1 MSLFYIF
8 ITYVSGQSHIQIIT
22 MGGALTWI
30 QKKVMG
36 DEEPTYDFPTDLDGF
51 GYYFNAEG
59 QMRNKDTNEP
69 FEFNVRD
76 GDHHYNQKHYNA
88 LGDVI
93 TEKVYQMMEKDYKLQ
108 RSYLPANAEEGEPR
122 SFVFISGDLYTN
134 TEKMMILVH
143 GSGVV
148 RAGQWARRLII
159 NDCLDSGTQ
168 LPYIKWARENG
179 YAVIVANT
187 NLNTGDIPNN
197 RRKKPIPIK
206 GNANPEEHMESLWR
220 EFVQPR
226 PAKHIAIVAHSYGG
240 VCTLELC
247 KNHLREFEERV
258 FAIALTDSVHGL
270 RGQEAEPEVVSY
282 YKQNVVNWASA
293 MDPLDAPLI
302 TSTDEVPTVSAGT
315 DVHEKTSYT
324 SMHSIFKYFTE
335 KYNETINP
343 SSKRDKEK
351 DIQQAPATEQKN
363 GEETKNVANQNEDQ
377 SQTSQSTAENKDN
390 SESVTEGEETKI
402 SANQNEEHPKTSQS
416 EAGIEDKSQAV
427 TDQTE
432 SSQSGT
438 ELKESDQLE
447 NAKDSK
453 PKDSVVDID
462 EVKPE
467 VKSEL

>member
-1 MSLFYIF
+1 MCKSACLTYYQILSLFYIF

-108 RSYLPANAEEGEPR
+108 RAYLPANAEEGEPR

-148 RAGQWARRLII
+148 RAGQWARRF
-159 NDCLDSGTQ
+159 Q
-168 LPYIKWARENG
+168 
-179 YAVIVANT
+179 
-187 NLNTGDIPNN
+187 
-197 RRKKPIPIK
+197 
-206 GNANPEEHMESLWR
+206 
-220 EFVQPR
+220 
-226 PAKHIAIVAHSYGG
+226 
-240 VCTLELC
+240 C

-324 SMHSIFKYFTE
+324 SMHSIFKYFTK

-343 SSKRDKEK
+343 SSKSDTEK

-390 SESVTEGEETKI
+390 SESVTKGEETKI

-427 TDQTE
+427 TDETE

>member
-1 MSLFYIF
+1 
-8 ITYVSGQSHIQIIT
+8 VH
-22 MGGALTWI
+22 
-30 QKKVMG
+30 
-36 DEEPTYDFPTDLDGF
+36 
-51 GYYFNAEG
+51 N
-59 QMRNKDTNEP
+59 
-69 FEFNVRD
+69 
-76 GDHHYNQKHYNA
+76 
-88 LGDVI
+88 
-93 TEKVYQMMEKDYKLQ
+93 
-108 RSYLPANAEEGEPR
+108 
-122 SFVFISGDLYTN
+122 VFIFF
-134 TEKMMILVH
+134 LV
-143 GSGVV
+143 
-148 RAGQWARRLII
+148 I
-159 NDCLDSGTQ
+159 
-168 LPYIKWARENG
+168 
-179 YAVIVANT
+179 
-187 NLNTGDIPNN
+187 
-197 RRKKPIPIK
+197 
-206 GNANPEEHMESLWR
+206 
-220 EFVQPR
+220 
-226 PAKHIAIVAHSYGG
+226 
-240 VCTLELC
+240 
-247 KNHLREFEERV
+247 
-258 FAIALTDSVHGL
+258 
-270 RGQEAEPEVVSY
+270 
-282 YKQNVVNWASA
+282 
-293 MDPLDAPLI
+293 
-302 TSTDEVPTVSAGT
+302 GT

-324 SMHSIFKYFTE
+324 SMQSIFKYFTK